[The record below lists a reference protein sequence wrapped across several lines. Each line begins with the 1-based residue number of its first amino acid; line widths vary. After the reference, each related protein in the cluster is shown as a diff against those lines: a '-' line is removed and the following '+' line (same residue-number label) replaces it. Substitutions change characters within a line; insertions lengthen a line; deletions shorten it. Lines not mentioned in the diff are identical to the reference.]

1 MHRRH
6 LVAQRYRL
14 GYRQQIARALGPAEE
29 GAQVGKGGQGADD
42 RLLLVQG
49 QP

>member
-6 LVAQRYRL
+6 LVAQRHRL
-14 GYRQQIARALGPAEE
+14 GYRQQITRAFSPGEV
-29 GAQVGKGGQGADD
+29 GAQIGKGGQGADD